1 MHWKI
6 NVFPNTEIL
15 EIHGKQTMRR
25 DQTSKF
31 DASYFE
37 HFSRQACYR
46 KHTSSFV
53 VTTLTILPLR
63 LYRAVERSMVRIVT
77 IFLALK
83 SLVSQ
88 FIMLDS
94 FTFQYPGENF
104 DIVWVTRI
112 WRRKKETARLKL
124 NISELSNIE
133 KFYNQTELNLG
144 CMQHFIPE

>member
-1 MHWKI
+1 
-6 NVFPNTEIL
+6 
-15 EIHGKQTMRR
+15 
-25 DQTSKF
+25 
-31 DASYFE
+31 
-37 HFSRQACYR
+37 
-46 KHTSSFV
+46 
-53 VTTLTILPLR
+53 
-63 LYRAVERSMVRIVT
+63 
-77 IFLALK
+77 
-83 SLVSQ
+83 
-88 FIMLDS
+88 MLDS